1 MPAIVNLLSFLAEQP
16 GFSETVTFDQL
27 SQFIGLASSIKND
40 ILAAQ
45 PPTHDPND
53 PPLLLAP
60 HQRVF
65 LTQTCN
71 IPLEFIDHCWLAVR
85 AMVWRKTFLLLSSY
99 TYCLLIISSLTAGQ
113 TLWPPTQQCTNT
125 NCPSTQLLRERDGLF
140 PVTLFTLRNG
150 ARATYSTYL
159 TCCGTQYHPNYLVR
173 YGRRLY
179 YEEVPAAIEV
189 ARHIYVE
196 RELAEL
202 FVGQMLISWTSAT
215 NAAQLYNVVLA
226 ANSST
231 KQPPT
236 SNLSTDHVW
245 DAFTI
250 LTLLEDFAR
259 QGRVLDVPHGCVQAN
274 RFFEAMAYRTSRIA
288 DIGHEMDRH
297 YCDKCMRVFQEENG
311 ELSKIHALVVDGI
324 CIGRPCCAYQLEPC
338 KNPLMSKHAR
348 FCAVHAPESLVCAVV
363 TCRSAVDEGYLTCS
377 EPAHRQLESNRR
389 ERQKAMFYLS
399 QVHHRHGISH
409 PANSLE
415 PDDLADDIELP
426 DGPEAPQQSTT
437 FTAQDQCPDK
447 EDESARKLRGV
458 FGRNRT
464 HAEVVFHR
472 PCGIMIRRETCYK
485 AETLTQITVSA
496 SYYFFFF
503 FLVSWLH

>member
-1 MPAIVNLLSFLAEQP
+1 
-16 GFSETVTFDQL
+16 
-27 SQFIGLASSIKND
+27 
-40 ILAAQ
+40 
-45 PPTHDPND
+45 
-53 PPLLLAP
+53 
-60 HQRVF
+60 
-65 LTQTCN
+65 
-71 IPLEFIDHCWLAVR
+71 
-85 AMVWRKTFLLLSSY
+85 
-99 TYCLLIISSLTAGQ
+99 
-113 TLWPPTQQCTNT
+113 
-125 NCPSTQLLRERDGLF
+125 
-140 PVTLFTLRNG
+140 
-150 ARATYSTYL
+150 
-159 TCCGTQYHPNYLVR
+159 
-173 YGRRLY
+173 
-179 YEEVPAAIEV
+179 
-189 ARHIYVE
+189 
-196 RELAEL
+196 
-202 FVGQMLISWTSAT
+202 MLISWTSAT

-485 AETLTQITVSA
+485 AETLTQITESLHWLEGRGLLPEVLFYDNGCRLYRSFRA
-496 SYYFFFF
+496 RNDPLFDKLALPVDVFHWKSKHKKTDIECSYHCSPYSFPELRVDATGSWYFNSSVAEQNNVWLGGYHSMLREMGEVRYNF
-503 FLVSWLH
+503 FLDEMILRRNRLTFAKLHDYSPGTLPTT